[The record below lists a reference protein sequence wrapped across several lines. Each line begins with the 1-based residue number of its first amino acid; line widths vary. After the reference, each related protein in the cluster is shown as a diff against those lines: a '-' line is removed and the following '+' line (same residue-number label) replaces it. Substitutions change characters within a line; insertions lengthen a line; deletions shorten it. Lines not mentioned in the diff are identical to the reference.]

1 MKARKLIDDLI
12 KSVEENNLM
21 SWQFSRLVETLRRTC
36 KKTLIKIW
44 DNCYNDEKCRF
55 VQRNLECD
63 LLAWFFICHRWCNF
77 LKNFYDYIC
86 NVGIS
91 YGINDCWTC

>member
-1 MKARKLIDDLI
+1 MIYFGFFSFVFFFRRIIMKVRKLIDDLI

-44 DNCYNDEKCRF
+44 DNCYYDEKRRF

-63 LLAWFFICHRWCNF
+63 LLAWFFICHPMVQLF
-77 LKNFYDYIC
+77 KKIL
-86 NVGIS
+86 
-91 YGINDCWTC
+91 

>member
-1 MKARKLIDDLI
+1 MKVRKLIDDLI

-44 DNCYNDEKCRF
+44 DNCYNDEKRRF

-63 LLAWFFICHRWCNF
+63 LLAWFFICHPMVQLF
-77 LKNFYDYIC
+77 KNFF
-86 NVGIS
+86 
-91 YGINDCWTC
+91 WLHM